1 MVVGRALEGP
11 LVKYF
16 QQRLM
21 LLAVPFVE
29 RETGVALNHHSVKCL
44 KNVFYKSGGGV
55 NRKTPWPVH
64 VEAGNA
70 TPKPKKRL
78 DQDRVASAYDE
89 LLGDASNGLNFHQGK
104 LTGIKK
110 KQVVKKGFLNSDKL
124 KKEGTGMY
132 DETGSGEGVLPDGA
146 GDPMGWMPKKLRNM
160 CKVVDTG
167 QENAEKQQ
175 QAMEDYAKHGNRTQ
189 QPNLPKRITAEELA
203 KLPAEQR
210 KLYEPEGGAQPDP
223 LAECH
228 NVLEA
233 KGERG
238 DAALDACAK
247 IASEG
252 GLDWSSADM
261 SDAIS
266 SFAEMMSGGEF
277 GDASGHAGV
286 ADSLMQ
292 SLLGNTGESS
302 STDSHQPTRQ
312 PKPEPK
318 IVKGIGD
325 EALDDIKLCDDEESE
340 EEEEIFEPAHDVT
353 TEDGLVTVTVELI
366 GVTSLA
372 GVDLDIDTD
381 CVHLEVPDKY
391 TLNTRLPVEID
402 IDSVQAKFDKS
413 SQVLTIHMCQM

>member
-1 MVVGRALEGP
+1 M
-11 LVKYF
+11 
-16 QQRLM
+16 
-21 LLAVPFVE
+21 
-29 RETGVALNHHSVKCL
+29 
-44 KNVFYKSGGGV
+44 
-55 NRKTPWPVH
+55 
-64 VEAGNA
+64 
-70 TPKPKKRL
+70 
-78 DQDRVASAYDE
+78 
-89 LLGDASNGLNFHQGK
+89 
-104 LTGIKK
+104 
-110 KQVVKKGFLNSDKL
+110 
-124 KKEGTGMY
+124 
-132 DETGSGEGVLPDGA
+132 
-146 GDPMGWMPKKLRNM
+146 
-160 CKVVDTG
+160 
-167 QENAEKQQ
+167 
-175 QAMEDYAKHGNRTQ
+175 
-189 QPNLPKRITAEELA
+189 
-203 KLPAEQR
+203 QR

-266 SFAEMMSGGEF
+266 SFAEMMVCHSWTELDVLISWCGQSGGEF

-318 IVKGIGD
+318 IVNGIGD

-340 EEEEIFEPAHDVT
+340 EEEEEIFEPAHDVT
-353 TEDGLVTVTVELI
+353 TEDGLVSASQIVSCSVRIPHQKGKLTVCGSKVTVTVELI

-381 CVHLEVPDKY
+381 CLHLEV
-391 TLNTRLPVEID
+391 
-402 IDSVQAKFDKS
+402 
-413 SQVLTIHMCQM
+413 